1 MGERSQQV
9 RKARARQDDH
19 PLCMYEILPRYP
31 AGVGRSVALT
41 STDALSLPNLVLWVS
56 GISRLDDLLTLSR

>member
-1 MGERSQQV
+1 MLAAGHGLQSGGRVRERSQQV
-9 RKARARQDDH
+9 IKAGARQDDH

-41 STDALSLPNLVLWVS
+41 STEASSQP
-56 GISRLDDLLTLSR
+56 T